1 MELPTLPR
9 YEWRRELFHVRAKLF
24 RERRGFTLKLLNRTS
39 LPSQLR
45 AARTLRMPGRPPKLE
60 DASALDRAE
69 YTGTPVDLVIRV
81 GSILGSELICVAD
94 FVRLADAKSS
104 CE

>member
-1 MELPTLPR
+1 
-9 YEWRRELFHVRAKLF
+9 
-24 RERRGFTLKLLNRTS
+24 LKLLNRTS

-45 AARTLRMPGRPPKLE
+45 AARTLRMPDRPPKLE

-94 FVRLADAKSS
+94 FVRLADAK
-104 CE
+104 